1 MDCFTSDIN
10 KEITIDDNINEVT
23 VAEADANEFKNEAVP
38 TVEDAKPT
46 KEFKVSGT
54 ILLCVCVCVNF
65 SSSYYRR
72 LVASP

>member
-54 ILLCVCVCVNF
+54 ILLCVCEFFVI
-65 SSSYYRR
+65 
-72 LVASP
+72 LL